1 VNYALAVFG
10 TLALCAACDSKS
22 SGGGQGSASGSASGK
37 QSPCAL
43 LTKEEVGQVMGMAIP
58 EPTADG
64 SDCRFIA
71 ASAADGS
78 AMLTVTWEKTEAE
91 AKADYGATTG
101 AMAVGGQ
108 LTKGLLPEGTGAIAG
123 LGDEASFA
131 MSFLH
136 VRKGNALLQL
146 SVNLPNQMIDMMR
159 QGQGG
164 PEKYAA
170 AMLEMDKTL
179 AAKALARL

>member
-1 VNYALAVFG
+1 MNWTHAVFG
-10 TLALCAACDSKS
+10 VVALCAACDAKS
-22 SGGGQGSASGSASGK
+22 SVAGQGSASGASTGK

-43 LTKEEVGQVMGMAIP
+43 LTKEEVSTVMGMTIP
-58 EPTADG
+58 EPTVDG
-64 SDCRFIA
+64 SDCKYIA
-71 ASAADGS
+71 ANAADGS
-78 AMLTVTWEKTEAE
+78 AMVTVTWEKTEAE

-101 AMAVGGQ
+101 AMGVAGQ
-108 LTKGLLPEGTGAIAG
+108 LTKGMMPDGTGAIAG
-123 LGDEASFA
+123 LGDEASYA

-136 VRKGNALLQL
+136 VRKGNALFLI
-146 SVNLPNQMIDMMR
+146 SVNLPNRMMDLMR

-164 PEKYAA
+164 PEKYSA